1 MPLLTIFGSLT
12 DLVSG
17 EWWTYLLVFGV
28 AAADAVL
35 PLVPSETIVILAGI
49 AAATGG
55 LYLWLVIVCAWAGV
69 VLGDNVSYLLG
80 SKVGEPAYRRLFSG
94 AKAKRHYE
102 WAHGLLEKQGAW
114 IVPTARFVPGGR
126 TAVTFS
132 AGAVSMRWYRFF
144 LADLAA
150 GLLWATYAALLG
162 YLGGKAFEASSWKSY
177 AMAFGIAGAIALA
190 GVAYWR
196 ISERRRG
203 STG

>member
-1 MPLLTIFGSLT
+1 MPVLTIFGWLT

-28 AAADAVL
+28 ALADAVL

-49 AAATGG
+49 AAAAGG
-55 LYLWLVIVCAWAGV
+55 LEIWLVIVAAWAGV
-69 VLGDNVSYLLG
+69 VLGDNLSYLLG

-94 AKAKRHYE
+94 DKAKRHYE
-102 WAHGLLEKQGAW
+102 WAHRVLDGHGAW

-132 AGAVSMRWYRFF
+132 AGTVSMRWRRFF

-150 GLLWATYAALLG
+150 GLIWATYSALLG
-162 YLGGKAFEASSWKSY
+162 YIGGKAFESGSWKSY
-177 AMAFGIAGAIALA
+177 AMAFGIAGVIALA
-190 GVAYWR
+190 GIVYWR
-196 ISERRRG
+196 VSERSEAR
-203 STG
+203 